1 MKTLVLI
8 SRAHADT
15 AFRLAEEMHRDGDEV
30 AMLFLG
36 RGTHHISKPET
47 LERLCFA
54 SLHTIRDEFDSPID
68 KVEAIGYNEFV
79 GLLEESGRTFSWI

>member
-30 AMLFLG
+30 AVLFLG
-36 RGTHHISKPET
+36 RGTHHVSKPET
-47 LERLCFA
+47 LERLGFA
-54 SLHTIRDEFDSPID
+54 SLYTIQDEFDSPIEE
-68 KVEAIGYNEFV
+68 VEAINYGELV
-79 GLLEESGRTFSWI
+79 GLIEASERTFSWI

>member
-30 AMLFLG
+30 AVLFLG
-36 RGTHHISKPET
+36 RGTHHVSRPET
-47 LERLCFA
+47 LERLGFA
-54 SLHTIRDEFDSPID
+54 SLHTIRDEFDSPIEE
-68 KVEAIGYNEFV
+68 VEAISYDEFV

>member
-1 MKTLVLI
+1 MI

-30 AMLFLG
+30 AVLFLG
-36 RGTHHISKPET
+36 RGTHHVSRPGT
-47 LERLCFA
+47 LERLGFA
-54 SLHTIRDEFDSPID
+54 RLHTIRDEFDSPLEE
-68 KVEAIGYNEFV
+68 VEAIGYDEFV

>member
-30 AMLFLG
+30 AVLFLG
-36 RGTHHISKPET
+36 RGTHHVSRPET
-47 LERLCFA
+47 LKRLGFA
-54 SLHTIRDEFDSPID
+54 RLHTISDEFDSPLEE
-68 KVEAIGYNEFV
+68 VEAISYDGFV

>member
-30 AMLFLG
+30 AVLFLG
-36 RGTHHISKPET
+36 RGTHHVSRPET
-47 LERLCFA
+47 LEMLGFA
-54 SLHTIRDEFDSPID
+54 SLYTVRDEFDSPLEEV
-68 KVEAIGYNEFV
+68 KAITYQELV
-79 GLLEESGRTFSWI
+79 KLLEECGRTFSWI

>member
-1 MKTLVLI
+1 MVFI

-36 RGTHHISKPET
+36 RGTHHVSKPET
-47 LERLCFA
+47 LERLGFA
-54 SLHTIRDEFDSPID
+54 SLYTIQDEFDSPIEE
-68 KVEAIGYNEFV
+68 VEAISYDELV
-79 GLLEESGRTFSWI
+79 GLIEASERTFSWI